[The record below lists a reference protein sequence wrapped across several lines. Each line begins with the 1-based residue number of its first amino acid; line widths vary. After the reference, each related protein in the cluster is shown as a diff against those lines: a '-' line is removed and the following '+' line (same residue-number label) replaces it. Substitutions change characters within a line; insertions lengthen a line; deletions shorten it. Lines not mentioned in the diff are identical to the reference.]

1 MGCRL
6 PGGVDS
12 PADLWRLLA
21 AGRDAVGDPPPGR
34 ADVGRSPDAA
44 LSRQGGWLRDIRGF
58 DAAFFGVSGREADLL
73 DPQHRLLL
81 EVSWEALEHAGLPPD
96 RLVGT
101 STGVFTGLSYTDY
114 MDRLAGHPRELEGSV
129 LTNGHCVAPGRV
141 SYLLGFE
148 GPSVALDTA
157 CSSSLVAVHLAGQA
171 LRNGECDVALAGGV
185 TLMLASRTTRSFV
198 RMGML
203 SPTGRC
209 RAFDAA
215 ADGFVRGEGCAVV
228 VLKRLRDAAR
238 DGDRVL
244 AVVRGSAVNQDGRSD
259 GLAAPSAAA
268 QEALFRQALARAG
281 VAPGDVGMIEA
292 HGTGTPV
299 GDPVEFTSLARVYGN
314 GPGRCALGSVK
325 TNLGH
330 LEPAAGVT
338 ALLKAVMCLQQGVV
352 PPSLHFTRWNPA
364 IASAGTRFFVPGR
377 LTDWPIRTSARLAA
391 VSSFGFSGTNAH
403 VVLEQAPAA
412 AVRPMP
418 GRRTGGLAGAAAAES
433 FALLVP
439 AGSAAALPTAAR
451 RLADWLEGDG
461 ATVPLGDIAHTLA
474 LRRPAGRGRLG
485 VVASSHASLV
495 RALRSYAAGQ
505 AVPDVVSGEVAAGVS
520 RRPVWVFS
528 GQGSQ
533 WRGMARTLLAHE
545 PAFDAALSE
554 VEPLI
559 AAEAGFSV
567 RDVLREGREV
577 TGCGRVQPVLFAV
590 QTALAATWRAYGV
603 EPAGVVGHS
612 MGEVAAAVVAGALS
626 LEDGVR
632 VICRRSALLT
642 RVSGTGAMATVA
654 LGRTE
659 VEADLESAGASA
671 SVSVAV
677 LAAPGSTVV
686 AGDTAT
692 VERLVERW
700 DARGI
705 PARLIAVDVAS
716 HSPQV
721 EPLLDELAA
730 GLADLRPGPP
740 VVPFYSTVLDDPRTV
755 PGFDAAYWC
764 HNLRRP
770 VRFAEAVRA
779 AAGDR
784 HTVYVEVSPHPVV
797 THALTGS
804 LRELVDVPVVL
815 PTLRRE
821 ENEQATFR
829 AQLAALH
836 CAGVPVDWA
845 VLYGGGT
852 LADVPTIAFDRKEHW
867 VDPGDRPDGGGTAA
881 GSGLPAAS
889 GLPAGS
895 GADSARSSL
904 PGVHTR
910 IPGRPVRHTWRGEA
924 GTRAHPWLADHK
936 VNSEVVLPGAA
947 YCALALTA
955 ACRTFHAPPRDV
967 EVGDIAFH
975 ELLALAD
982 RTEITMTADVTAQGR
997 ATCQVFAPS
1006 GGAGDGPDDDGDD
1019 GDGGDGDGPWA
1030 LHASAALSSGR
1041 ALRELA
1047 PVSPHAMAAEHPVAL
1062 PAATLYR
1069 RLRSRGLH
1077 HGDAFAGL
1085 SELRLSPTG
1094 DSIWGRVGLPASAGP
1109 TPDSLC
1115 VHPVLLD
1122 LCAQLAVALLVHEDA
1137 GSGLVLPVRAR
1148 SLRVHGD
1155 PAAVVHG
1162 HAKITQQQPDGVTAD
1177 IRLLTGDGH
1186 TVIALNG
1193 MRLLHRAV
1201 HEAREDAAVDRWF
1214 YSIDWQSAPAGEAS
1228 PARPADPTTTGPAP
1242 ADPVATDPAPAGPAP
1257 ADPVATNPAPA
1268 GPWLVVGEPGAQAG
1282 ALAKALRAS
1291 GAAARTLALP
1301 EGEHRLPAVRA
1312 HLAEREL
1319 TDPPGAVVFLCS
1331 PSGMPE
1337 EAGTGRPT
1345 PAADPTV
1352 DALTRTRRLLGVAQ
1366 ALADCPSSP
1375 RLFVLTR
1382 GARAVRPGETE
1393 DPSQGPVRGLAR
1405 VLAHEHPELRPTLID
1420 MGASDDD
1427 LRQTA
1432 ALLLRGVPGDE
1443 MAVRGAEQHVARL
1456 VPAPLTEPERLA
1468 ATTRTVR
1475 YGTDRFRLR
1484 ASRAGDLG
1492 SLRLAV
1498 GEEHPP
1504 GRGEVELRVGAAGVN
1519 FRDVLTVMGLLPAPD
1534 RPTDRRACGRTGRRT
1549 GGRTGRSTDRPADSG
1564 DRIGFE
1570 CTGTVTAVGP
1580 GVEHVRVGDTVLA
1593 VDLAG
1598 GAFASFA
1605 TVRADA
1611 VVPLPPGAD
1620 AVALAGIPT
1629 AFLTAWYSLR
1639 HVARLA
1645 AGERVLIHSATG
1657 GTGLA
1662 AIAVARHL
1670 GAEVLATAG
1679 NDEKRGYLRGMG
1691 VRHVMDS
1698 RSLDFTEQAREAT
1711 GGEGVDVVLNSLSGP
1726 AIRAGLE
1733 ALRSFGRFVELGV
1746 RDILADAS
1754 LGLAPLR
1761 HNVTFSTVDL
1771 IELQQNRPQVFQ
1783 ELLGEVMDLFAAGH
1797 LKALPY
1803 REFPLARATEAFRL
1817 MAGAG
1822 HIGKLVLTVPEC
1834 GETAAVH
1841 AEPPSP
1847 VRADGAYV
1855 VTGGLRGVGLATAAR
1870 LAELGAGHIVLNG
1883 RTPPGEAT
1891 RTELARL
1898 RAAGARI
1905 TVELGDVSLPGTAE
1919 RLVAAATAD
1928 GLPLRGV
1935 VHSAMVLD
1943 DAVTTNITDEQLERV
1958 WQPKVTAA
1966 WRLHE
1971 ALAQHP
1977 ADWFALYSSMASLLG
1992 NPGQGAYA
2000 AANAWLDAFAAW
2012 RTGRGLPTVAVNWG
2026 PWGQTGVATDFADRG
2041 YETIPTESGLRALEA
2056 LLAHRRVTAGV
2067 LPGRPETWIL
2077 PGVRSAPFFARLV
2090 DGHEAGSSARSGDTS
2105 PGDTSPGNASPEGRP
2120 ADGADVRARLAG
2132 LDSPLARRTAL
2143 EAYLAEQMATVLQS
2157 GNARLDPQTPL
2168 RSLGFDSLLS
2178 MELRTRLQAGLGIQL
2193 ANNFVWKHPTIAAL
2207 ATGLADK
2214 MGLVLS

>member
-1 MGCRL
+1 MAQNEQDSAAGGEGRIAVIGMGCRL
-6 PGGVDS
+6 PGDVDS
-12 PADLWRLLA
+12 PSGLWRLLA
-21 AGRDAVGDPPPGR
+21 AGRDAVGDPPPTRTDIGR
-34 ADVGRSPDAA
+34 TRDAA
-44 LSRQGGWLRDIRGF
+44 LPRQGGWLRDVSGF
-58 DAAFFGVSGREADLL
+58 DAAFFGVSGREAGLL

-101 STGVFTGLSYTDY
+101 PTAVFTGLSYTDY
-114 MDRLAGHPRELEGSV
+114 MDRLAGHPKELEGAV
-129 LTNGHCVAPGRV
+129 LTNGHCVAPGRI
-141 SYLLGFE
+141 SYLLGLQ

-215 ADGFVRGEGCAVV
+215 ADGFVRSEGCAVV
-228 VLKRLRDAAR
+228 VLKRLRDAVR

-244 AVVRGSAVNQDGRSD
+244 AVLRGSAVNQDGRSD

-281 VAPGDVGMIEA
+281 VEPGDVGMIEA

-299 GDPVEFTSLARVYGN
+299 GDPVEFTSLARVYGK

-338 ALLKAVMCLQQGVV
+338 ALLKAVMSVQQGVV

-364 IASAGTRFFVPGR
+364 IAAEGTRFFVPDR
-377 LTDWPIRTSARLAA
+377 PADWPTRMTARLAT

-412 AVRPMP
+412 AVRPLP
-418 GRRTGGLAGAAAAES
+418 SRRTGRAGSGSGGAQAH
-433 FALLVP
+433 ALLVP
-439 AGSAAALPTAAR
+439 AGSADALPTAAR
-451 RLADWLEGDG
+451 RLADWLEGEG
-461 ATVPLGDIAHTLA
+461 AGVPLGDIAHTLA
-474 LRRPAGRGRLG
+474 LRRPAGCGRLG
-485 VVASSHASLV
+485 VVASSRPSLV
-495 RALRSYAAGQ
+495 RALRSFAAGQ
-505 AVPDVVSGEVAAGVS
+505 AVPNVVSGAVAAGVC

-533 WRGMARTLLAHE
+533 WPGMARSFLAHE
-545 PAFDAALSE
+545 PAFAAALSE

-567 RDVLREGREV
+567 RDIVREGEEV
-577 TGCGRVQPVLFAV
+577 TGCGRVQPVLFAI

-626 LEDGVR
+626 LRDGVR
-632 VICRRSALLT
+632 VICRRSALLA
-642 RVSGTGAMATVA
+642 RISGTGAMATVA
-654 LGRTE
+654 LGRAE
-659 VEADLESAGASA
+659 VEAELASAGASA

-692 VERLVERW
+692 IEHLVERW
-700 DARGI
+700 DAQDI

-730 GLADLRPGPP
+730 ALADLTPGPP

-755 PGFDAAYWC
+755 PDFDAEYWC

-770 VRFAEAVRA
+770 VRFTEAVRA
-779 AAGDR
+779 AAADR
-784 HTVYVEVSPHPVV
+784 HTVYVEVSPHPIV
-797 THALTGS
+797 TRALTGS
-804 LRELVDVPVVL
+804 LRGVADVPVVL

-821 ENEQATFR
+821 ENEQAAFR
-829 AQLAALH
+829 TQLAALH

-845 VLYGGGT
+845 ALYDGGT
-852 LADVPTIAFDRKEHW
+852 LAEVPTIAFDRKQHW
-867 VDPGDRPDGGGTAA
+867 VEPSDRPDDGRPSA
-881 GSGLPAAS
+881 SPGLS
-889 GLPAGS
+889 VDS
-895 GADSARSSL
+895 GADGVRSSL
-904 PGVHTR
+904 PGLPGLPGAHTKV
-910 IPGRPVRHTWRGEA
+910 PGRPVRHTWRGEA
-924 GTRAHPWLADHK
+924 GTRAHPWLADHQ
-936 VNSEVVLPGAA
+936 VNNAVVLPGAA

-955 ACRTFHAPPRDV
+955 ACQTFHAPPRDV
-967 EVGDIAFH
+967 EVSDITFH

-982 RTEITMTADVTAQGR
+982 RSEITMAADLNSPAR
-997 ATCQVFAPS
+997 ATCQVFARADS
-1006 GGAGDGPDDDGDD
+1006 DQDSEDGQDADGE
-1019 GDGGDGDGPWA
+1019 GQWV
-1030 LHASAALSSGR
+1030 LHASATLSSGGPPR
-1041 ALRELA
+1041 KKPA
-1047 PVSPHAMAAEHPVAL
+1047 PVSLHALDAEHPLAL
-1062 PAATLYR
+1062 PAATLYQ
-1069 RLRSRGLH
+1069 RLRSRGLY

-1085 SELRLSPTG
+1085 SEVRLSPTG
-1094 DSIWGRVGLPASAGP
+1094 DSVWARVGLPAAAGP
-1109 TPDSLC
+1109 TPDSLR

-1122 LCAQLAVALLVHEDA
+1122 LCAQLAVALPTCDDA
-1137 GSGLVLPVRAR
+1137 ASGLVLPVRAR
-1148 SLRVHGD
+1148 SLRIHGD
-1155 PAAVVHG
+1155 PAEVVHG
-1162 HAKITQQQPDGVTAD
+1162 HAEITQKHPDGVTAD

-1193 MRLLHRAV
+1193 LRLLHR
-1201 HEAREDAAVDRWF
+1201 EAHEDAAVDRWF
-1214 YSIDWQSAPAGEAS
+1214 YTIDWQSAPTGEAS
-1228 PARPADPTTTGPAP
+1228 PARPS
-1242 ADPVATDPAPAGPAP
+1242 DPAPTG
-1257 ADPVATNPAPA
+1257 T
-1268 GPWLVVGEPGAQAG
+1268 WLVVGEQGARAEV
-1282 ALAKALRAS
+1282 LAEALRAS
-1291 GAAARTLALP
+1291 GADAQVLALP
-1301 EGEHRLPAVRA
+1301 EDEHRVPAFRA
-1312 HLAEREL
+1312 HLAERVPA
-1319 TDPPGAVVFLCS
+1319 DPPGAVVFLCS
-1331 PSGMPE
+1331 PADVPKV
-1337 EAGTGRPT
+1337 AGAET
-1345 PAADPTV
+1345 PAADPAV
-1352 DALTRTRRLLGVAQ
+1352 DALERTRRLLGVAQ
-1366 ALADCPSSP
+1366 AVADCERPP
-1375 RLFVLTR
+1375 RLYVLTQQ
-1382 GARAVRPGETE
+1382 ARAVRPGETD
-1393 DPSQGPVRGLAR
+1393 DPAQSPVRGLAR
-1405 VLAHEHPELRPTLID
+1405 VMAHEHPELRPTLID
-1420 MGASDDD
+1420 LGRSDDD

-1432 ALLLRGVPGDE
+1432 ALLLAGVPGDE
-1443 MAVRGAEQHVARL
+1443 MAVRGADHHVAQL
-1456 VPAPLTEPERLA
+1456 VPAPLTDAERLT
-1468 ATTRTVR
+1468 ATARTVR

-1484 ASRAGDLG
+1484 AGRTGDLG
-1492 SLRLAV
+1492 SLGLVV
-1498 GEEHPP
+1498 GEERPP
-1504 GRGEVELRVGAAGVN
+1504 GRGEVELRVRAAGVN

-1534 RPTDRRACGRTGRRT
+1534 RPTDRR
-1549 GGRTGRSTDRPADSG
+1549 TDRRPDSG

-1570 CTGTVTAVGP
+1570 CAGTVTAVGP
-1580 GVEHVRVGDTVLA
+1580 GVEHVRAGDTVLA

-1598 GAFASFA
+1598 GAFGSFA

-1611 VVPLPPGAD
+1611 VVPVPPGAD

-1629 AFLTAWYSLR
+1629 AYLTAWYSLR
-1639 HVARLA
+1639 HMARLA

-1726 AIRAGLE
+1726 SIRAGLE
-1733 ALRSFGRFVELGV
+1733 ALRPFGRFVELGV
-1746 RDILADAS
+1746 RDILADTS
-1754 LGLAPLR
+1754 LGLAPFR

-1771 IELQQNRPQVFQ
+1771 IELQQSRPKVFQ
-1783 ELLGEVMDLFAAGH
+1783 DLLGEVMDLFAAGR
-1797 LKALPY
+1797 LKPLPHQ
-1803 REFPLARATEAFRL
+1803 EFPLAQATEAFRL

-1822 HIGKLVLTVPEC
+1822 HIGKLVLTVPEH
-1834 GETAAVH
+1834 GETTAVR

-1847 VRADGAYV
+1847 VRADGAYII
-1855 VTGGLRGVGLATAAR
+1855 TGGLRGVGLATAAR

-1891 RTELARL
+1891 EAHLTRL

-1905 TVELGDVSLPGTAE
+1905 TVELGDVSRPGTAE
-1919 RLVAAATAD
+1919 RLVSAATAG

-1943 DAVTTNITDEQLERV
+1943 DAVLTNITDEQLERV
-1958 WQPKVTAA
+1958 WRPKVTAA
-1966 WRLHE
+1966 WRIHE
-1971 ALAQHP
+1971 ALTEHS
-1977 ADWFALYSSMASLLG
+1977 ADWFVLYSSMASLLG
-1992 NPGQGAYA
+1992 NPGQGVYA

-2012 RTGRGLPTVAVNWG
+2012 RTDQGLPTSAVNWG
-2026 PWGQTGVATDFADRG
+2026 PWGQTGVATDFGGRG
-2041 YETIPTESGLRALEA
+2041 YETIPTEDGLRALDA
-2056 LLAHRRVTAGV
+2056 LLTHRRVTTGV
-2067 LPGRPETWIL
+2067 LPGPPETWIL
-2077 PGVRSAPFFARLV
+2077 PNVRSAPFFARLV
-2090 DGHEAGSSARSGDTS
+2090 DGHESRSSAP
-2105 PGDTSPGNASPEGRP
+2105 PGDASSSSEP
-2120 ADGADVRARLAG
+2120 ATGADVRARLASLG
-2132 LDSPLARRTAL
+2132 SPLARRTAL

-2157 GNARLDPQTPL
+2157 GSTRLDPQTPL

-2178 MELRTRLQAGLGIQL
+2178 MELRTRLQAALGIKL
-2193 ANNFVWKHPTIAAL
+2193 ANNFVWQHPTIAAL

-2214 MGLVLS
+2214 MGLDL